1 MTKLTV
7 ADGLGDV
14 ADVVGAIRQH
24 AVVGGDD
31 HVVLMWEA
39 GDGGQHVAVEPRFSG
54 HSQKRDT
61 DTTSFRCLVQR
72 PVRADRNARCEDHR
86 DDCSVRPTIAVCRT
100 IPSSVLAK
108 FSLISRHYLLQ

>member
-1 MTKLTV
+1 MRGKLTV
-7 ADGLGDV
+7 ADGFGNV
-14 ADVVGAIRQH
+14 SDVVGVRQH

-39 GDGGQHVAVEPRFSG
+39 GNAGQHVAVEPRFSG

-72 PVRADRNARCEDHR
+72 LVDTDRDAWRENHSEQ
-86 DDCSVRPTIAVCRT
+86 CSIHPTIAARKT
-100 IPSSVLAK
+100 IPSHIGY
-108 FSLISRHYLLQ
+108 FSQT